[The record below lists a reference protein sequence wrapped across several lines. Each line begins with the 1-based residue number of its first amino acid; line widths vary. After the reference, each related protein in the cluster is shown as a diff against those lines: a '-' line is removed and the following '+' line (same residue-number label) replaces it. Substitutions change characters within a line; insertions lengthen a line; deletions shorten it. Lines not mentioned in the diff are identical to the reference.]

1 MTYPLYLRTLSS
13 IITVPLWAYPPHY
26 TRALASGEIPAT
38 SRLRVCVG
46 LLSVESVRGFP
57 SPRLTFDAAFRVPL
71 SAGCTVDGYCKL
83 PHLAALAR
91 SCAVALGIVSFLD
104 PVFFRS
110 LGPGSAWLNW
120 FHLTTVHA
128 WLHLRYPWVARLV
141 DHPRQARGV
150 PTLS

>member
-1 MTYPLYLRTLSS
+1 MTFPLYLRTLSS

-46 LLSVESVRGFP
+46 LLSVESVRGCP

-71 SAGCTVDGYCKL
+71 SAGCTVDGSCKF

-104 PVFFRS
+104 PVFPVFGAGFS
-110 LGPGSAWLNW
+110 LVKLVPLNDGSRMASLA
-120 FHLTTVHA
+120 LP
-128 WLHLRYPWVARLV
+128 LGSSPSGS
-141 DHPRQARGV
+141 PPSG
-150 PTLS
+150 